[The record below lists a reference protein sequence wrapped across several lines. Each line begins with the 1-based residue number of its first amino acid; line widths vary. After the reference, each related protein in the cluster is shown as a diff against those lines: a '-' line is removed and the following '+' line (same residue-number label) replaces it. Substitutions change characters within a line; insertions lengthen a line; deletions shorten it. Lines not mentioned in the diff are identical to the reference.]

1 MAALLPAPIM
11 TLVASV
17 IGWGMAFWD
26 AVFVGNAYVLPS
38 TTTGEKLAEVLWP
51 EMMFWLSGATVE
63 SPTTKP
69 SLKAFIM
76 D

>member
-1 MAALLPAPIM
+1 M

-38 TTTGEKLAEVLWP
+38 TTTDEKSAEVVWP
-51 EMMFWLSGATVE
+51 EMIFWLSGATVE

-69 SLKAFIM
+69 SMEVFIM